1 MLKINTFGELSISD
15 GQTELTDVKL
25 NSVMLGRLLVYMV
38 INRDKIL
45 STDEISSALWQK
57 DETDNPT
64 GALKNLMYRLRKVL
78 KKTFGDAD
86 YIISHT
92 GTYCWN
98 NEIETVVDVD
108 LFNKYI
114 EEADCIGNADPDEA
128 ITKYESAIEL
138 YVGDF
143 MPKYADIHWIISLN
157 TYYHSL
163 YINVVKKLSELY
175 MSQGRYEQ
183 LEKLCNEAITVEHGD
198 EQIYCYLI
206 RSRIRMKQIKLAFE
220 SYHNA
225 CSIMAKEIGIKKT
238 PLLNDVYEELLA
250 MDKGNEIYGIESVK
264 EDINDDDMEGVFFC
278 GYPVFKEIYH
288 LEVRKGERMPVPQ
301 NLLFITIYTFSNEAG
316 NISEYR
322 ISKAMEALKQ
332 VLHMCLRVGDVA
344 ARYSESQY
352 IILLP
357 TCTKESAEIVANR
370 IKSKFK
376 SEYKNFSSIQ
386 VKIDIEP
393 VFRGNPL
400 VE

>member
-1 MLKINTFGELSISD
+1 
-15 GQTELTDVKL
+15 
-25 NSVMLGRLLVYMV
+25 
-38 INRDKIL
+38 
-45 STDEISSALWQK
+45 
-57 DETDNPT
+57 
-64 GALKNLMYRLRKVL
+64 
-78 KKTFGDAD
+78 
-86 YIISHT
+86 
-92 GTYCWN
+92 
-98 NEIETVVDVD
+98 
-108 LFNKYI
+108 
-114 EEADCIGNADPDEA
+114 
-128 ITKYESAIEL
+128 
-138 YVGDF
+138 
-143 MPKYADIHWIISLN
+143 
-157 TYYHSL
+157 
-163 YINVVKKLSELY
+163 
-175 MSQGRYEQ
+175 
-183 LEKLCNEAITVEHGD
+183 
-198 EQIYCYLI
+198 
-206 RSRIRMKQIKLAFE
+206 
-220 SYHNA
+220 
-225 CSIMAKEIGIKKT
+225 
-238 PLLNDVYEELLA
+238 

-357 TCTKESAEIVANR
+357 KCTKESAEIVANR

>member
-157 TYYHSL
+157 T
-163 YINVVKKLSELY
+163 
-175 MSQGRYEQ
+175 
-183 LEKLCNEAITVEHGD
+183 
-198 EQIYCYLI
+198 
-206 RSRIRMKQIKLAFE
+206 
-220 SYHNA
+220 
-225 CSIMAKEIGIKKT
+225 
-238 PLLNDVYEELLA
+238 
-250 MDKGNEIYGIESVK
+250 
-264 EDINDDDMEGVFFC
+264 
-278 GYPVFKEIYH
+278 
-288 LEVRKGERMPVPQ
+288 
-301 NLLFITIYTFSNEAG
+301 
-316 NISEYR
+316 
-322 ISKAMEALKQ
+322 
-332 VLHMCLRVGDVA
+332 
-344 ARYSESQY
+344 
-352 IILLP
+352 
-357 TCTKESAEIVANR
+357 
-370 IKSKFK
+370 
-376 SEYKNFSSIQ
+376 
-386 VKIDIEP
+386 
-393 VFRGNPL
+393 
-400 VE
+400 